1 MKRTYLQ
8 SAYII
13 GILGLLLAGFT
24 SCKKYIYQEP
34 INSTYSEKFW
44 TSTASV
50 QQATDAMYVQL
61 RSCLRQDASFFING
75 DLVSG
80 TFISPDWNYASLKAS
95 NSPAFNFSYVPY
107 LEGTLQDWSRFYK
120 LIAHTNVILKNV
132 NAMSPSIF
140 PDEEAKNAYLAEAL
154 FMRAFTYFYIIR
166 IWGDPIYVTQVYD
179 DVDYGNIPPL
189 ARAPEAQVLD
199 SCIAD
204 LKVAA
209 TSLSYAGGDLDKVI
223 KANKGTVYA
232 LLAHIYA
239 WKHDYANAHLA
250 CQEVINNGGYSL
262 ESIDTYANIW
272 KGQSSNE
279 NIWELAMKAIGSN
292 TSESSFD
299 FFSVFL
305 RGSFVDNNRGNCWVS
320 PKDGFVDQFYSAQDD
335 KRYKQILSAASASG
349 TSGDG
354 YLLTKYTNFQYK
366 TPDTKTTP
374 YLDNNLVIFRLSDI
388 ILLDAEAR
396 AFTGDLDGA
405 KEMLALTEDRA
416 GISNYED
423 VNGEY
428 DIVDEVVMERGREL
442 IGEGTWY
449 YDLIRTN
456 EKQGWLEYIGYPG
469 NGRLSQEN
477 KGYYW
482 PLNMGTL
489 FPQNKLLTQ
498 NPWWAKNK

>member
-1 MKRTYLQ
+1 MEKTLIRF
-8 SAYII
+8 ICI
-13 GILGLLLAGFT
+13 AGFIGFLFTSLT

-44 TSTASV
+44 TSTTSV
-50 QQATDAMYVQL
+50 EQATDAMYVQL
-61 RSCLRQDASFFING
+61 RNCLRQNASFFING

-80 TFISPDWNYASLKAS
+80 TFLSSEWNYASLRAS

-107 LEGTLQDWSRFYK
+107 LEGTLQDWTRFYR
-120 LIAHTNVILKNV
+120 LIAQSNIILKNV
-132 NAMSPSIF
+132 NAMPAAIF
-140 PDEEAKNAYLAEAL
+140 PSEDVRKRYLAEAL
-154 FMRAFTYFYIIR
+154 FMRAFTYFYMIR

-189 ARAPEAQVLD
+189 ARTAESQVLD

-204 LKVAA
+204 LKTAA
-209 TSLSYAGGDLDKVI
+209 ASMSFAGGDLSKVV
-223 KANKGTVYA
+223 KANKGTLYS

-239 WKHDYANAHLA
+239 WKHDYVNAHLA

-262 ESIDTYANIW
+262 ESINTYANIW

-279 NIWELAMKAIGSN
+279 NIWELAMKANGSDIQE
-292 TSESSFD
+292 TSFSF
-299 FFSVFL
+299 FAVFL
-305 RGSFVDNNRGNCWVS
+305 RGSMVDNIASAAWVSPASGFVDNFFS
-320 PKDGFVDQFYSAQDD
+320 KQDD
-335 KRYKQILSAASASG
+335 KRYPLSLKPVNASG
-349 TSGDG
+349 TNADG
-354 YLLTKYTNFQYK
+354 YMLTKYTNFLYK
-366 TPDTKTTP
+366 TPDTKTGP

-396 AFTGDLDGA
+396 AFNGDLEGA

-416 GISNYED
+416 GISNYES
-423 VNGEY
+423 VSSEY

-442 IGEGTWY
+442 IGEGTWF

-456 EKQGWLEYIGYPG
+456 EKQGWLEYVGYPG
-469 NGRLSQEN
+469 NGRVSAEN

>member
-1 MKRTYLQ
+1 MKKRLIH
-8 SAYII
+8 SIYIAGFI
-13 GILGLLLAGFT
+13 GILFTGFT
-24 SCKKYIYQEP
+24 SCKKYIYEEP

-44 TSTASV
+44 TSTTSV
-50 QQATDAMYVQL
+50 QQAIDAMYLQL
-61 RSCLRQDASFFING
+61 RNCLRQDASFFING
-75 DLVSG
+75 DLTAG
-80 TFISPDWNYASLKAS
+80 TFVNSEWNYASLRA
-95 NSPAFNFSYVPY
+95 NNAPPFNFSYVPY
-107 LEGTLQDWSRFYK
+107 LENTLQDWTRFYR
-120 LIAHTNVILKNV
+120 LIAQSNVILKNV
-132 NAMSPSIF
+132 NAMPASIF
-140 PDEEAKNAYLAEAL
+140 PNEEARKGYEAEAL

-189 ARAPEAQVLD
+189 ARTPEAQVLD

-204 LKVAA
+204 LNIAA
-209 TSLSYAGGDLDKVI
+209 VSLPYAGGNLSKVV
-223 KANKGTVYA
+223 KANKGSIYA

-239 WKHDYANAHLA
+239 WKHDYANAHIA

-262 ESIDTYANIW
+262 EPMDTYKNIW

-279 NIWELAMKAIGSN
+279 NIWELAMKVTGSN
-292 TSESSFD
+292 TSETSFN

-305 RGSFVDNNRGNCWVS
+305 RGSYVDNNRNTCWVS
-320 PKDGFVDQFYSAQDD
+320 PKSGFIDQFYSAQDD
-335 KRYKQILSAASASG
+335 ERYKKILVTAASSG

-354 YLLTKYTNFQYK
+354 YLLTKYTNFEYK
-366 TPDTKTTP
+366 SPDTKTTP
-374 YLDNNLVIFRLSDI
+374 YIDNNLVIFRLSDI

-396 AFTGDLDGA
+396 AFTGDLQGA
-405 KEMLALTEDRA
+405 KEMLALTEERA
-416 GISNYED
+416 GISSYKD
-423 VNGEY
+423 VSSQY
-428 DIVDEVVMERGREL
+428 DIADEIIAERGREL
-442 IGEGTWY
+442 IGEGTWF

-456 EKQGWLEYIGYPG
+456 EAQSWLQYVGYPS

-482 PLNMGTL
+482 PLSMGTL